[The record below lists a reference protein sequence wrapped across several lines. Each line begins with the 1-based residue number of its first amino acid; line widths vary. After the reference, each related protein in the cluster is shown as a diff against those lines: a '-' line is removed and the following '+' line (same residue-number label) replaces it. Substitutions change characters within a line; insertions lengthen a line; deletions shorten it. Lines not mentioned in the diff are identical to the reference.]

1 MSSANDHLPPPPKP
15 RMSPL
20 EFRNTDLV
28 SRLLAA
34 TPPYL
39 YNMSLLPNTYF
50 FSEMLRSIVQAK
62 AERNAQTLHPPMRRS
77 RKRNWT
83 TSRTETVSK
92 ASTEVK
98 SEEKPDVSSD
108 WMLKSNKKL
117 GDNPLELTK
126 SKAESLE
133 SNYQQ
138 NKIEQ
143 FTNKTDS
150 ILSEFGFPHLTPTFP
165 QETNPQNLVLPPPP
179 PMWYPPLYPTAPYG
193 IDPLHFF
200 IDLRVSGHI
209 YDKKNQKDNNNV
221 SPTESFSGTTSR
233 DKPHTE
239 ISPIK
244 NENVT
249 IQNSFR
255 QTRHCSAFSV
265 PSPNYGKNLAHE
277 RDTKSTKFDVKS
289 MGFDKSE
296 NRVSTNYVMNN
307 IANIYS
313 NIGHARN
320 DSFNG
325 IDTNEENA
333 EESEKKMKDLRA
345 MIGLELVVDYVK
357 PKTGKGPEEDSS
369 SSTDV
374 ESIGSP
380 ALEVVAVND
389 EN

>member
-1 MSSANDHLPPPPKP
+1 MSSANDHLPPPTKP

-50 FSEMLRSIVQAK
+50 FSEMLRSFVQAK
-62 AERNAQTLHPPMRRS
+62 AERNAQALHPPIRRS

-83 TSRTETVSK
+83 TARLENLPK
-92 ASTEVK
+92 PSTEVK
-98 SEEKPDVSSD
+98 AEEKPDPPSD
-108 WMLKSNKKL
+108 WMLKSNKKI
-117 GDNPLELTK
+117 GDNPLELTI
-126 SKAESLE
+126 SKADHVENS
-133 SNYQQ
+133 YQQ
-138 NKIEQ
+138 NKTEH
-143 FTNKTDS
+143 FNSKAEPT
-150 ILSEFGFPHLTPTFP
+150 LSEYGFPNLPATYP
-165 QETNPQNLVLPPPP
+165 QDTSTQNLVLPPPP
-179 PMWYPPLYPTAPYG
+179 PMWYPPLYPTPPYG

-209 YDKKNQKDNNNV
+209 YDKKNQKDTNNISPVENFGGNNN
-221 SPTESFSGTTSR
+221 R

-239 ISPIK
+239 VSPVK
-244 NENVT
+244 HETSSV
-249 IQNSFR
+249 QNSFR

-265 PSPNYGKNLAHE
+265 PSPHYSKSLATE
-277 RDTKSTKFDVKS
+277 RESRSTKFDVKS

-296 NRVSTNYVMNN
+296 NKISTNYVMNN
-307 IANIYS
+307 IGNIYN
-313 NIGHARN
+313 NIRHSRN
-320 DSFNG
+320 DFGNDVG
-325 IDTNEENA
+325 KKDENA
-333 EESEKKMKDLRA
+333 QESEQKIKDLRA

-357 PKTGKGPEEDSS
+357 PKSVKGQEEDTS
-369 SSTDV
+369 SSTDI